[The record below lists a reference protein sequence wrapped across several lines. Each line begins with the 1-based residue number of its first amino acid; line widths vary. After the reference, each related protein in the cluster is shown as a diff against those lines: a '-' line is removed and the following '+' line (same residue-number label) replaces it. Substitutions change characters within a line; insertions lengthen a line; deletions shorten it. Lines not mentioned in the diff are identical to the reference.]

1 MFRFITAGESHG
13 PALTVILEGLP
24 AGIPIDFH
32 LLNNELVR
40 RQRGYGRGARM
51 KIEKDRVEAQGGIR
65 NGKTTGGPIC
75 LRIQNRDWENWK
87 HKLSPDPADNTDSA
101 PELFNPR
108 PGHADLAGALKYGV
122 EEFRDILERSS
133 ARETTARVAAGALAK
148 QFLEHL
154 DCLIRSH
161 VTGIGPVNR
170 SAEVTEVKWETILAI
185 PEDSPLNCADTK
197 LEREMMEAIDNA
209 AKEGDTL
216 GGAIE
221 VVAHRPPP
229 GLGSFIQWDRKLDG
243 RLARAMMSIPAMKAV
258 GIGRGADSARLFGS
272 ELHDEIFYSS
282 PDGLHRKTNNAG
294 GLEGGVTNGEEL
306 RVTLYMKPLSSLRKP
321 LRSVNI
327 RSAKPVA
334 AAKVRSDI
342 CAVPAAGVVAESMMA
357 LTLVEDALE
366 KFGGDSLE
374 ETLTNYRSHM
384 KRIEGILKQKNS
396 ELRTQ
401 DSE

>member
-24 AGIPIDFH
+24 AGLPVDFDA
-32 LLNNELVR
+32 LNHELAR

-51 KIEKDRVEAQGGIR
+51 KIETDRIEAQGGIR
-65 NGKTTGGPIC
+65 NGRTTGGPIC

-87 HKLSPDPADNTDSA
+87 HKLSPEPVENTDSA
-101 PELFNPR
+101 PELVNPR

-154 DCLIRSH
+154 DCRIRSH
-161 VTGIGPVNR
+161 VTGIGSINR
-170 SAEVTEVKWETILAI
+170 SAESPVTWEAILAI
-185 PEDSPLNCADTK
+185 PEESPLNCADTK
-197 LEREMMEAIDNA
+197 LEREMMASIDNA
-209 AKEGDTL
+209 AKVGDTL
-216 GGAIE
+216 GGTIE
-221 VVAHRPPP
+221 IVAHRPPP

-243 RLARAMMSIPAMKAV
+243 RLARALMSIPAMKAV
-258 GIGRGADSARLFGS
+258 GIGRGADSARLAGS
-272 ELHDEIFYSS
+272 ELHDEIFFSS
-282 PDGLHRKTNNAG
+282 PGGLHRKSNNAG

-306 RVTLYMKPLSSLRKP
+306 RVTLYMKPLPSLRKP

-327 RSAKPVA
+327 RSTKPVS
-334 AAKVRSDI
+334 AAKVRSDV
-342 CAVPAAGVVAESMMA
+342 CAVPAAGVIAESMVA

-384 KRIEGILKQKNS
+384 KRVEGILKHKNS
-396 ELRTQ
+396 E
-401 DSE
+401 

>member
-24 AGIPIDFH
+24 AGLPVDFEA
-32 LLNNELVR
+32 LNNELAR

-51 KIEKDRVEAQGGIR
+51 KIEKDRVEVQGGIR

-75 LRIQNRDWENWK
+75 LRIQNRDWDNWK

-133 ARETTARVAAGALAK
+133 ARETTARVAAGAVAK
-148 QFLEHL
+148 QFLEYL
-154 DCLIRSH
+154 GCRIRSH
-161 VTGIGPVNR
+161 VTGIGSVNR
-170 SAEVTEVKWETILAI
+170 SAEAPNVKWDEVLAI

-197 LEREMMEAIDNA
+197 LEREMMDAIDSA
-209 AKEGDTL
+209 TKQRDTL
-216 GGAIE
+216 GGTIE
-221 VVAHRPPP
+221 VVAHFPPP
-229 GLGSFIQWDRKLDG
+229 GLGSFTQWDRKLDG

-258 GIGRGADSARLFGS
+258 GIGRGADSARLAGS

-282 PDGLHRKTNNAG
+282 PEGLQRKTNNAG
-294 GLEGGVTNGEEL
+294 GLEGGVTNGEEV
-306 RVTLYMKPLSSLRKP
+306 RATLYMKPLSSLRKP
-321 LRSVNI
+321 LRSVDI
-327 RSAKPVA
+327 RSTKPIA

-357 LTLVEDALE
+357 LTLAEDALE

-384 KRIEGILKQKNS
+384 KRIGGILKKKNS

-401 DSE
+401 NSE